1 MVKFRLHILMAERGP
16 DRPFKISEIAK
27 MSGLQANTVSGIYNN
42 KARRID
48 TATLDTL
55 CEVLK
60 CQPGDLFDYSHDSTA
75 HTGPNL
81 DSSSQT

>member
-48 TATLDTL
+48 TATIDTL

-60 CQPGDLFDYSHDSTA
+60 CQPGDLFDYTHAPTA
-75 HTGPNL
+75 HSGPNL
-81 DSSSQT
+81 DPSSQT